1 MQAARLRLLQTGQL
15 TSCSFSNVN
24 SAGVS
29 TSNRTHERHWLVPAA
44 LLIVYVVWGS
54 TFLGIR
60 IALTGFPPFML
71 AALRFA
77 AAGVA
82 MYAWLRL
89 RGAPAPTRLQWRN
102 AAVTGVLLLCFGNGM
117 VCYAEQ
123 YVDSG
128 IAAVAVACE
137 PLLVAVIVALY
148 RERLR
153 RAEIAGLVVGFIG
166 VVLLN
171 SGGELRGSPWAAAA
185 LLFAAL
191 CWAFGSIWSRRQ
203 DMPKGPMNV
212 AAQMLCASVGLA
224 LMTLVTG
231 ERLPAHIPLQS
242 VLALTYLAVF
252 GSIIAFTAYLF
263 LLKTVR
269 PALSASYA
277 YVNPPVAVLFGVLLA
292 GERVGVLELAGM
304 AVILIGVGTIAL
316 AKAWVPRTAR

>member
-1 MQAARLRLLQTGQL
+1 MNDTAL
-15 TSCSFSNVN
+15 SISN
-24 SAGVS
+24 S
-29 TSNRTHERHWLVPAA
+29 TQERRWLVPLA
-44 LLIVYVVWGS
+44 LATVYVVWGS
-54 TFLGIR
+54 TYLGIR

-102 AAVTGVLLLCFGNGM
+102 AAITGVLLLCFGNGM

-123 YVDSG
+123 YVGSG

-137 PLLVAVIVALY
+137 PLLVAVIVAFY

-185 LLFAAL
+185 LLLAAL

-203 DMPKGPMNV
+203 DMPRGPMNV
-212 AAQMLCASVGLA
+212 AAQMMCASVGLA

-231 ERLPAHIPLQS
+231 ERLPAHVPLQS
-242 VLALTYLAVF
+242 VLAIAYLAIF

-277 YVNPPVAVLFGVLLA
+277 YVNPPVAVLFGALLA
-292 GERVGVLELAGM
+292 GEHVGMLELAGM

-316 AKAWVPRTAR
+316 ARAWAPRRAR

>member
-1 MQAARLRLLQTGQL
+1 
-15 TSCSFSNVN
+15 
-24 SAGVS
+24 
-29 TSNRTHERHWLVPAA
+29 
-44 LLIVYVVWGS
+44 VWGS
-54 TFLGIR
+54 TYLGIR

-89 RGAPAPTRLQWRN
+89 RGAPAPSARQWRN
-102 AAVTGVLLLCFGNGM
+102 AAITGVLLLCFGNGM

-153 RAEIAGLVVGFIG
+153 RTEIAGLIVGFVG

-185 LLFAAL
+185 LLLAAL

-203 DMPKGPMNV
+203 DMPAGPMNV

-231 ERLPAHIPLQS
+231 ERLPTHIPLQS
-242 VLALTYLAVF
+242 VLAVAYLAVF

-316 AKAWVPRTAR
+316 ARAWTPRRAR